1 MSAPSKK
8 VPEHLMSS
16 AELTDD
22 EYYRL
27 LDSRR
32 RRVLLSV
39 LAERDDS
46 VSVGELA
53 RRVAE
58 AESEDD
64 TLASVDTASDIR
76 IDLHHVH
83 LPLLDDCGVVEYDWT
98 ARRVQ
103 T

>member
-1 MSAPSKK
+1 MPVPSKN
-8 VPEHLMSS
+8 VSENLMAS
-16 AELTDD
+16 ADLTDD

-64 TLASVDTASDIR
+64 AFASVDATSDIR

-83 LPLLDDCGVVEYDWT
+83 LPMLDDHGVVEYDWT
-98 ARRVQ
+98 ARRVHA
-103 T
+103 

>member
-1 MSAPSKK
+1 MSLPSKE
-8 VPEHLMSS
+8 VSESLMAS

-39 LAERDDS
+39 LAEQNGS
-46 VSVGELA
+46 VSVEELA

-64 TLASVDTASDIR
+64 TLVSADTTSDIQ
-76 IDLHHVH
+76 IDLHHAH
-83 LPLLDDCGVVEYDWT
+83 LPLLDEHGVVDYDWT
-98 ARRVQ
+98 ARRVEP
-103 T
+103 